1 MRGKDILRYLSIFCD
16 DTAAPPV
23 KTMRIGAAG
32 LGRAFTLMAPTLA
45 ADKRVALVAAADPRA
60 EARAQFERDLGGRAY
75 ATVDE
80 LCADRDVDALYVA
93 TPHQFHAAHARLA
106 FAAGKHALVEKP
118 MALTLEECR
127 AMIDAAQA
135 AHRHLIVGHSHSF
148 DAPIR
153 RTRELIA
160 SGAYGRL
167 RMITA
172 FNYTDFL
179 YRPRRPEE
187 LDTSRGGGAVYN
199 QAAHHADIVRLL
211 AGGRAKS
218 VRAQTGRWDPARP
231 TDGAYS
237 AIITFDDGAFATV
250 TYSGYAHFDSDEF
263 TGWIGEGGQKKDP
276 ASYGAARRSL
286 SGNEVGDEMQLKN
299 ERNYGGTK
307 QAKAPSALLHQHF
320 GVLIAS
326 CERADLR
333 PLPEGVWIY
342 ADGERRLEPLPP
354 PKVQRAEVIDELYA
368 AVVDGRPPLHD
379 GEWALATTEVCLA
392 ILQSAKEQ
400 REVPLQ
406 NQTALRT

>member
-1 MRGKDILRYLSIFCD
+1 
-16 DTAAPPV
+16 
-23 KTMRIGAAG
+23 
-32 LGRAFTLMAPTLA
+32 MAPTLA
-45 ADKRVALVAAADPRA
+45 ADRRIELAAASDPRP
-60 EARAQFERDLGGRAY
+60 EARAQFQRDFGGRAY
-75 ATVDE
+75 ASVAE
-80 LCADRDVDALYVA
+80 LCGDAAVEALYVA
-93 TPHQFHAAHARLA
+93 TPHQFHAEHARLA

-118 MALTLEECR
+118 MALTLPECQ
-127 AMIDAAQA
+127 AMVDAARA
-135 AHRHLIVGHSHSF
+135 AKRHLVVGHSHSF

-160 SGAYGRL
+160 SGAFGRL

-172 FNYTDFL
+172 INFTDFL

-187 LDTSRGGGAVYN
+187 LDTARGGGAVYN

-218 VRAQTGRWDPARP
+218 VRAQTGNWDPARP
-231 TDGAYS
+231 TEGAYS
-237 AIITFDDGAFATV
+237 ALITFDDGAFATI

-276 ASYGAARRSL
+276 ANYGGARQAL
-286 SGNEVGDEMQLKN
+286 VGDEMQLKN
-299 ERNYGGTK
+299 ERNYGGAK
-307 QAKAPSALLHQHF
+307 QAKAPGGLLHQHF

-342 ADGERRLEPLPP
+342 ADGERRLEPLAA

-368 AVVDGRPPLHD
+368 AVVEGRPPLHD

-400 REVPLQ
+400 REVALQ

>member
-1 MRGKDILRYLSIFCD
+1 
-16 DTAAPPV
+16 
-23 KTMRIGAAG
+23 MRIGAAG
-32 LGRAFTLMAPTLA
+32 LGRAFMLMAPTLA
-45 ADKRVALVAAADPRA
+45 ADSRVALAAAADPRA
-60 EARAQFERDLGGRAY
+60 EARAQFERDFHGRAY
-75 ATVDE
+75 PTVEE
-80 LCADRDVDALYVA
+80 LCADPALDVVYIA
-93 TPHQFHAAHARLA
+93 TPHQFHAEHARLA

-135 AHRHLIVGHSHSF
+135 ARRYFMVGHSHSF

-172 FNYTDFL
+172 LNFTDFL

-187 LDTSRGGGAVYN
+187 LDSARGGGAVYN

-211 AGGRAKS
+211 AGGRAVS
-218 VRAQTGRWDPARP
+218 VRAQTGAWDAARP
-231 TDGAYS
+231 TEGAYS
-237 AIITFDDGAFATV
+237 ALITFEDGAFATI

-276 ASYGAARRSL
+276 NAYGAARRAL
-286 SGNEVGDEMQLKN
+286 VGDELHVKN
-299 ERNYGGTK
+299 ARNYGGAQYTRP
-307 QAKAPSALLHQHF
+307 AAHLVHQHF

-326 CERADLR
+326 CEHADMR
-333 PLPEGVWIY
+333 PLAEGVWIY
-342 ADGERRLEPLPP
+342 ADGERKLEALAP

-368 AVVDGRPPLHD
+368 AVVEGRPPLHD
-379 GEWALATTEVCLA
+379 GAWGLATMEVCLA
-392 ILQSAKEQ
+392 ILQSAAEQ
-400 REVPLQ
+400 REITLR